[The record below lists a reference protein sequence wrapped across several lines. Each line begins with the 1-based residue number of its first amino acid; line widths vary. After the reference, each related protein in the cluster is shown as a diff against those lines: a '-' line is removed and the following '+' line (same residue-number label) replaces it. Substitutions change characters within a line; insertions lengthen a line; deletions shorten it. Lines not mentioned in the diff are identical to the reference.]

1 VRRFVSGVS
10 LGPLQFDPFAVVG
23 IAPTDDLVDEAA
35 IGMAIVEVPAAA
47 QQHCVVERLLEMA
60 MRTLDRP
67 VLVRDAWVAAGWIM
81 P

>member
-1 VRRFVSGVS
+1 
-10 LGPLQFDPFAVVG
+10 
-23 IAPTDDLVDEAA
+23 
-35 IGMAIVEVPAAA
+35 MAIVEVPAAA